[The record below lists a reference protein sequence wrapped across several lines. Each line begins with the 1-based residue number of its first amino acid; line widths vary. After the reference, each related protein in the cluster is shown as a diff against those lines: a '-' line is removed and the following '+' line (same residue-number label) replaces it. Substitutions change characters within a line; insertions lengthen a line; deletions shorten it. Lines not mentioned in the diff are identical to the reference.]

1 MSKEK
6 LLPESNEK
14 RFLDLGC
21 IPDFKIEAVEKEI
34 KTAYMQKAKQIL
46 DEILADPTVKGEI
59 RKKILKCSELLE
71 DKC

>member
-6 LLPESNEK
+6 LSLESNKK
-14 RFLDLGC
+14 RFLDLDC
-21 IPDFKIEAVEKEI
+21 IPEFKIKSVENEFKG
-34 KTAYMQKAKQIL
+34 AYMQKAKQIL

-71 DKC
+71 DK